1 MEKEENKIKA
11 DMEQYYNTTSNREVV
26 PADTE
31 IRGEVGREEGKQDLP
46 PLTDKE
52 GDIYVAGWRPLIGWI
67 GAIGIGFN
75 SVVVPILNSFGLD
88 IKPIDTEAIIAM
100 VAGVLG
106 IATMR
111 TYEKNKNIDTKE
123 IKIK

>member
-1 MEKEENKIKA
+1 MDRDTEKLLNEIDKTIKDNIDDGEEDVAILDKEGMEMLRDAEKEEILKDQANLYI
-11 DMEQYYNTTSNREVV
+11 
-26 PADTE
+26 
-31 IRGEVGREEGKQDLP
+31 
-46 PLTDKE
+46 
-52 GDIYVAGWRPLIGWI
+52 AGWRPLIGWI

-75 SVVVPILNSFGLD
+75 SILVPILNSFGLD
-88 IKPIDTEAIIAM
+88 IKPIDPEAIIAM

-123 IKIK
+123 IR